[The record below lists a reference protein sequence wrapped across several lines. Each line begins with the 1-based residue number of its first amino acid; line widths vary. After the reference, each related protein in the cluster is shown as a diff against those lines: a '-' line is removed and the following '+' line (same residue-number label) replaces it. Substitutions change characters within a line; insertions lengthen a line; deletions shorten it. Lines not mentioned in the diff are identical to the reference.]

1 MSAQISAFIEI
12 VLNIIR
18 GIASSLPLFLVTI
31 GLLTMLVGATLN
43 VGGIIVL
50 GIFLLGFGA
59 LVYLIELLRR

>member
-12 VLNIIR
+12 IRNIIR
-18 GIASSLPLFLVTI
+18 GIAGSLPLFLVII

-43 VGGIIVL
+43 VGGILVFGIFVL
-50 GIFLLGFGA
+50 GIGA

>member
-12 VLNIIR
+12 ILNIIR

>member
-1 MSAQISAFIEI
+1 MSDKISALIKI
-12 VLNIIR
+12 ILNIIR

-43 VGGIIVL
+43 VGGILVFGIFVL
-50 GIFLLGFGA
+50 GIGA

>member
-12 VLNIIR
+12 ILNIIR

-43 VGGIIVL
+43 VGGILVL
-50 GIFLLGFGA
+50 GILLLGIGA
-59 LVYLIELLRR
+59 LVYLIKLLRQ